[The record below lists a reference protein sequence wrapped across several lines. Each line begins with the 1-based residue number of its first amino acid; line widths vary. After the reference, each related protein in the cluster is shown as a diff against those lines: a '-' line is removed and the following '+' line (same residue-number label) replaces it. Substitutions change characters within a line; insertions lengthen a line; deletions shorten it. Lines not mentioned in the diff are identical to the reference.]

1 MKRLEKRPVLAKPK
15 RSPEPDVNE
24 RAHQLIKAM
33 TEGPRPVAVPSK
45 EEISRVMSA
54 LGRKGGKIGG
64 VVRAAGMTPER
75 RREIAL
81 KAARKRWDKK

>member
-1 MKRLEKRPVLAKPK
+1 MKKREKRPTPAKSK
-15 RSPEPDVNE
+15 RSQEPDANE

-33 TEGPRPVAVPSK
+33 TEEPGPVAVPSK

-64 VVRAAGMTPER
+64 AARAASMTPER

-81 KAARKRWDKK
+81 KAARKRWDK